1 MERTVKSSEGRG
13 PSRGG
18 RTRLQQKLCVGSPE
32 FHCPGH
38 CNSMSCLKSRRRRCC
53 PRILLLLQSTT
64 CHEPHCTHQIA
75 DFLLG
80 VKCIPWD
87 ACPRFAVIFSM
98 RRWLLSVFLS
108 IIFRSIILA
117 TVDSAHITKMKTPAL
132 RPKTN
137 LAIHSFRER
146 HGRAMYKI
154 SSTSGVASAQQTPA
168 KANFPLKRACPLQDD
183 TTE

>member
-1 MERTVKSSEGRG
+1 MDRTVKSRDKDPSLHGRG

-32 FHCPGH
+32 FQCPGH

-53 PRILLLLQSTT
+53 HRSLLLLQSTT
-64 CHEPHCTHQIA
+64 YHELHCTHQIA
-75 DFLLG
+75 DFLVG

-98 RRWLLSVFLS
+98 RQWLLSVFLS

-132 RPKTN
+132 RPKKK
-137 LAIHSFRER
+137 LGHPLISRER
-146 HGRAMYKI
+146 HGRAMYKFHQHRE
-154 SSTSGVASAQQTPA
+154 SPAHNKHQRKQT
-168 KANFPLKRACPLQDD
+168 FH
-183 TTE
+183 